1 MAVIHKNSSGD
12 GMIMRFHRVCAG
24 FLFAVFLTIISSS
37 PAFAGATNTVD
48 DVAQNMVTS
57 TEQLPGL
64 VAALSYLL
72 GLLLGVLGVLKIRE
86 HVENPAQTPLR
97 VGVIRL
103 LAGGSLFALPIIYE
117 TVLTTIGNN
126 PQSFD
131 NNAIANDI
139 SGFMG
144 AIGGLGGLA
153 PNINGILENIRDSIE
168 EVPGLIAAVA
178 YLLGIVI
185 AVQAIL
191 KAKDHVENPDQTALK
206 ESVIRFLVAG
216 ALFALP
222 TIYNAMFDV
231 VGGNGLGIIGNITS
245 IFAAAGFLF
254 SSYAGTICNP
264 IGGFLPTT
272 VGDSLCGIIL
282 HAGAFPAFLTA
293 ISYLIGLILGVW
305 GIFKIRDHVL
315 NPQQTQVWEGVS
327 RLVAGGFFFAL
338 PVVVEVMRATFIGTA
353 PILSAFALF
362 PTTGF
367 NTGAGP
373 ACGAGP
379 LGLDG
384 TLVCMMQDVMGP
396 LHVVLNFAAFV
407 AGMILLMI
415 GVSRL
420 IKSAQDGARGP
431 GGLGTVMTFVTGA
444 ALISY
449 NELVRAFST
458 TIMGSPVTLTFNKLQ
473 YTTGMSAAEVGAA
486 NAVIAAIVQFV
497 VIVGLISFVRGIFII
512 RGVAEGNQQSSVM
525 AGVTHMV
532 GGALAVNLGPLI
544 NAVQTTLGLGGFG
557 ITFGGP

>member
-1 MAVIHKNSSGD
+1 
-12 GMIMRFHRVCAG
+12 MIMRFHRVCAG
-24 FLFAVFLTIISSS
+24 FFFAVFLTIISSS
-37 PAFAGATNTVD
+37 PAFAGATNTVN
-48 DVAQNMVTS
+48 DVANNMVTS
-57 TEQLPGL
+57 SEDLPGL

-72 GLLLGVLGVLKIRE
+72 GLALGVWGIFSLKD
-86 HVENPAQTPLR
+86 HVENPQQAPLR
-97 VGVIRL
+97 QGVVRL
-103 LAGGSLFALPIIYE
+103 LAGGALFALPIIYE
-117 TVLTTIGNN
+117 TVLNTIGNN

-139 SGFMG
+139 SGFLG
-144 AIGGLGGLA
+144 TIGGIGGLA
-153 PNINGILENIRDSIE
+153 PNINGILENIRDSIS

-178 YLLGIVI
+178 YLLGLII

-191 KAKDHVENPDQTALK
+191 KAKDHVENPGPNGTQLK

-231 VGGNGLGIIGNITS
+231 VGGNGLGIIGSITS
-245 IFAAAGFLF
+245 IFAGAGFLF
-254 SSYAGTICNP
+254 SSYAGTLCNP
-264 IGGFLPTT
+264 IAGFLPTT

-353 PILSAFALF
+353 PILSGFALF